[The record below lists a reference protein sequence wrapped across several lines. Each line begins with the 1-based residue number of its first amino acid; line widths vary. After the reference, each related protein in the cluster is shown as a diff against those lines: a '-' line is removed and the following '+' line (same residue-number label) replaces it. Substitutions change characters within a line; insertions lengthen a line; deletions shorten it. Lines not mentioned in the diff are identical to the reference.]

1 MLIVNRFIVFLTY
14 LLMQHATLINYL
26 EKKKILREILLLFRK
41 GYFNSSI
48 TAFVKLKRDLCSTTS
63 HTNDAVLL
71 LCYYNQ
77 Y

>member
-48 TAFVKLKRDLCSTTS
+48 TAFVKLKLTLDKTLMATL
-63 HTNDAVLL
+63 NV
-71 LCYYNQ
+71 NP
-77 Y
+77 